1 MTTYEIHSLTKAK
14 ALEIAADYAA
24 RAAKELET
32 YPKLVAM
39 FGAEDESS
47 RIVYS
52 LMIRYLENQRH
63 YEWLA
68 RLHPSTRAAVLRR
81 AANT

>member
-1 MTTYEIHSLTKAK
+1 MTKAE

-32 YPKLVAM
+32 YSKFVVI
-39 FGAEDESS
+39 FGADDETS
-47 RIVYS
+47 RSVYS

-81 AANT
+81 AVNV